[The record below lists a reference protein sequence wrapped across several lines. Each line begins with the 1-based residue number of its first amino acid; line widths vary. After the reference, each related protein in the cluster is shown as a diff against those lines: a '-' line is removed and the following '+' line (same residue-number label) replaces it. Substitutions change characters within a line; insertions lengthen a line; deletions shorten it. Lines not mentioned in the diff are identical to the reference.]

1 MVESNP
7 IGILVDVEY
16 QISTIDLRDV
26 STPSPLRVFVIFD
39 DQNILSFSCSQGYCI
54 LSGWP

>member
-16 QISTIDLRDV
+16 QIPTIDLRDV
-26 STPSPLRVFVIFD
+26 STPHPLRVLVILD
-39 DQNILSFSCSQGYCI
+39 DQNILSFSCGQGVV
-54 LSGWP
+54 S

>member
-16 QISTIDLRDV
+16 QIPTVDLRDV
-26 STPSPLRVFVIFD
+26 STPNPLGVFVILD
-39 DQNILSFSCSQGYCI
+39 DQNILSFSCGQGCCI
-54 LSGWP
+54 LSG